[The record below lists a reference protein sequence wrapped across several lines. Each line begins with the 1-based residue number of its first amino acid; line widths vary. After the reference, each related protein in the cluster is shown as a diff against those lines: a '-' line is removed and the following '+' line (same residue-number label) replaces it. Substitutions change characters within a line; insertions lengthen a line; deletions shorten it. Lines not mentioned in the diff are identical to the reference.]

1 MEKKFAS
8 IILTIF
14 ILIAGLFFIFKK
26 PNTNDE
32 VVFWTLQMS
41 DFSSYINGVIK
52 DFETENPNIKIK
64 WVDVP
69 FSEGEKRTL
78 ASVLSDNPPDLVNLN
93 PDFSSTLAHKK
104 ALWEIPQEQTNQYN
118 TEILNSLKVDG
129 KLYSVPWYAT
139 SAITIYNKD
148 ILSSVPKTYGQ
159 LAEIAPQIR
168 KKGAY
173 ITLPNITENDTML
186 KILNKY
192 NCTLSKQGDSLTPHP
207 TPQPYGIQAHSTH
220 KFVGSLCIPLGE
232 GVNVSEHGERYIDG
246 RGLNSVNC
254 LQVFALFKNLYTKD
268 LIPKETVT
276 MTLSEALEKYMSG
289 NIALIGA
296 GANFLNMIKENAPQ
310 TYSKTDVAPQIKGE
324 LGQNDFSLMNFVIP
338 LRAKHKEQALK
349 FALFLTNDKN
359 QLELAK
365 LTNVLAVN
373 KTTLQNEFYTNYDK
387 NDLMAKARVISAKQL
402 NHLQPVFRTQKNQK
416 EINNLVNNAVQN
428 ILLNKGET
436 QKILNELDKNIE
448 LLEK

>member
-1 MEKKFAS
+1 MNKK
-8 IILTIF
+8 ILTIIFTF
-14 ILIAGLFFIFKK
+14 ILISTGIFFICKK
-26 PNTNDE
+26 PTADNE

-41 DFSSYINGVIK
+41 DFAPYINGVID
-52 DFETENPNIKIK
+52 DFEKENPNIKIK

-93 PDFSSTLAHKK
+93 PDFSATLAHKG
-104 ALWEIPQEQTNQYN
+104 ALQEIQKSELSQFNE
-118 TEILNSLKVDG
+118 EILRALETDG
-129 KLYSVPWYAT
+129 KMFSIPWYAT

-148 ILSSVPKTYGQ
+148 LLSVVPKTYEQ
-159 LAEIAPQIR
+159 MENIAPDIR
-168 KKGAY
+168 KKSAY

-192 NCTLSKQGDSLTPHP
+192 PKNKKQ
-207 TPQPYGIQAHSTH
+207 Y
-220 KFVGSLCIPLGE
+220 
-232 GVNVSEHGERYIDG
+232 
-246 RGLNSVNC
+246 
-254 LQVFALFKNLYTKD
+254 VFALFKNLYSKD

-276 MTLSEALEKYMSG
+276 MTLQEALEKYMSE

-310 TYSKTDVAPQIKGE
+310 TYAKTDVAEQIKGD

-338 LRAKHKEQALK
+338 LRAKHKDEALK

-373 KTTLQNEFYTNYDK
+373 KQTLNNDFYKKYDR
-387 NDLMAKARVISAKQL
+387 NDLMAKARVISAGQL
-402 NHLQPVFRTQKNQK
+402 NRLQPVFRTQENQK

-428 ILLNKGET
+428 ILLNKGKTE
-436 QKILNELDKNIE
+436 KILTELDKNIK

>member
-1 MEKKFAS
+1 MNRK
-8 IILTIF
+8 ILTIIF
-14 ILIAGLFFIFKK
+14 TTFLIITGIFFIFKK
-26 PNTNDE
+26 TPSNNE

-41 DFSSYINGVIK
+41 DFAPYINGVIS
-52 DFETENPNIKIK
+52 DFEKENPDIKIK

-93 PDFSSTLAHKK
+93 PDFSATLAHKG
-104 ALWEIPQEQTNQYN
+104 ALWEIQKSELIQFND
-118 TEILNSLKVDG
+118 EILKSLETDG
-129 KLYSVPWYAT
+129 KMFSIPWYAT

-148 ILSSVPKTYGQ
+148 LISSVPKTYGQ

-192 NCTLSKQGDSLTPHP
+192 PKEKKQYVYT
-207 TPQPYGIQAHSTH
+207 
-220 KFVGSLCIPLGE
+220 
-232 GVNVSEHGERYIDG
+232 
-246 RGLNSVNC
+246 
-254 LQVFALFKNLYTKD
+254 LFKNLYSND

-276 MTLSEALEKYMSG
+276 MTLSEALEKYMSE

-310 TYSKTDVAPQIKGE
+310 TYSKTDVAEQIKGD

-338 LRAKHKEQALK
+338 LRAKHKKQALK

-373 KTTLQNEFYTNYDK
+373 KQTLNNDFYKKYDK
-387 NDLMAKARVISAKQL
+387 NDLMAKARVISAGQL
-402 NHLQPVFRTQKNQK
+402 NKLQPVFRTQKNQK
-416 EINNLVNNAVQN
+416 EVNNLVNNAVQN

-436 QKILNELDKNIE
+436 EKILKELDNNIK

>member
-1 MEKKFAS
+1 MGKKFF
-8 IILTIF
+8 IIIITVILLLIGIF
-14 ILIAGLFFIFKK
+14 SVFKK
-26 PNTNDE
+26 SPLNNE

-41 DFSSYINGVIK
+41 DFAPYINGVID
-52 DFETENPNIKIK
+52 DFEKDNPDIKIK

-93 PDFSSTLAHKK
+93 PDFSATLAHKG
-104 ALWEIPQEQTNQYN
+104 ALWEIQKSELSQFNE
-118 TEILNSLKVDG
+118 EILKSLETDG
-129 KLYSVPWYAT
+129 KMYSIPWYAT

-148 ILSSVPKTYGQ
+148 LLSSVPKTYEQ
-159 LAEIAPQIR
+159 MANIAPNIR

-192 NCTLSKQGDSLTPHP
+192 PQDKKQ
-207 TPQPYGIQAHSTH
+207 
-220 KFVGSLCIPLGE
+220 FV
-232 GVNVSEHGERYIDG
+232 
-246 RGLNSVNC
+246 
-254 LQVFALFKNLYTKD
+254 FTMFKNLYSKD

-276 MTLSEALEKYMSG
+276 MTLQEALEKYMSE

-310 TYSKTDVAPQIKGE
+310 TYSKTDVAQQLKGD

-338 LRAKHKEQALK
+338 LRARHKEQALK

-365 LTNVLAVN
+365 LTNILAVN
-373 KTTLQNEFYTNYDK
+373 KQTLNNDFYKIYD
-387 NDLMAKARVISAKQL
+387 NSDLMAKARVISAEQL
-402 NHLQPVFRTQKNQK
+402 NKLQPVFRTQKNQK

-436 QKILNELDKNIE
+436 EKILNELDKNIK